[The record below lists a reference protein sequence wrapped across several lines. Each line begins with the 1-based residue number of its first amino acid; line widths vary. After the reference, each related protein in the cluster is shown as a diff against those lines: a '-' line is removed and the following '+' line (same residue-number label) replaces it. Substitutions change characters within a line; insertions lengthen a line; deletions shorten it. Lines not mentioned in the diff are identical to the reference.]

1 MVSAKKHQQKL
12 TFLLIDYE
20 LCEKLGLTIYNY
32 LVDKT
37 YEFADMLSKIEI
49 NDSTYRFYKHVSF
62 PEYKNRYIF
71 PEITDFENGMVTIN
85 YVDLLLSRYNIE
97 LDDFLDPWDVERY
110 HKYKNRIEDVFEEE
124 NASKFLEINEPKE
137 YIYPLKNLK
146 DYFNDTV
153 SDKYNIQEIRRL
165 SKDFD
170 KLNEEIKRDIET
182 EQTKKDKHETKKEAK
197 EQRKAEREARK
208 LKKAQKQKK
217 EKELQERRLKKQKE
231 EEEEKKRVEE
241 ERLAQ
246 EKREKEARME
256 KIRAQNAKKEEERKL
271 RQERHEEVK
280 AQEEERQRQKMEE
293 KRQIEDQKRKE
304 EEEEKRRI
312 EIENRIKEAEE
323 EAQRKLDE
331 AEEKERE
338 AQRKIREAE
347 EEAQKIIEESKL
359 EALKTAR
366 EKNEI
371 AGSIKSEDSSTTEDE
386 AANEINSPKIG
397 LEDLEKIKELKENID
412 AISLRIGEE
421 TDSDTGSMIL
431 QLEDIGNYESIEK
444 EFLNLQREVF
454 PCKKNA
460 DIEFGEDDGFF
471 GDMFYMSN
479 SQVSN
484 WPPQVTSIWIS
495 KSFGIHNQEYH
506 IGLCNDPRLRS
517 LNKYQTPSI
526 ESKIKFRFSAK
537 DIDKNDFIFARD
549 IATDNFRILIKA
561 DLSELSEEEQYVLS
575 QKELILSISDE
586 DDEKERFFI
595 DLGEIEGRNFSR
607 KLRTLLVNT
616 IYTPSADED
625 NFFKISEVF
634 ENLETETAFGKY
646 REEVKPTGIQ
656 IRDIIPEFDFKEPLK
671 TSARVYKADED
682 MSQII
687 EHMNLKKEFYAAKTE
702 LNNFLED
709 LGFDPKTVNID
720 FIEKLIK
727 STTEPEI
734 KDENPNL
741 PHPESNVIHD
751 EESGDLS
758 DKGTIGLTEEE
769 LEQYQE
775 LSDELEDY
783 LDDEM
788 DDYFDSDEDESNAIA
803 DYSALSEDEKIKHPE
818 LSEKLDAI
826 LESLKELKETRE
838 LEESSIPDV
847 KEETEILDNDD
858 EDDFDDAPRS
868 EFDGV
873 PLGIKIANKN
883 ELLKNH
889 EFIAVE
895 DDEYIND
902 IDEDESILKIENQI
916 QRVRSSE
923 SQEYLIHQVVQLIK
937 KGRSIEKICETLE
950 IDNEE
955 FNRWREEGKS
965 GNPMYGELYELSERV
980 RGKSSHEI
988 KAEEEIRAKLSLLV
1002 ISELNFIL
1010 ESNDIDVSP
1019 GTKTYKTNQIL
1030 TNIPLNDIS
1039 ASLESL
1045 EDVKTKEKRVFDL
1058 LKSMNTQELL
1068 KFIDKD
1074 IYEDYSHKSKTEI
1087 IEKIRSNLELSQ
1099 VEELLEHLSKK
1110 TEVKRIKK
1118 QIPKKYTNLNKEKLL
1133 EIQSMTKEIL
1143 EYFKPKEI
1151 VKKEILKD
1159 SGFNEIEI
1167 NHPLWTLTEYGL
1179 MEKTGSDYKLSDE
1192 ETIEEFLNYEI
1203 DDFDMVFKNLDVL
1216 KFEKASTV
1224 EFLIKGVVD
1233 NIDLFDILDQLSK
1246 YRENIKKMVSS
1257 ALGNEKTDILIEMEV
1272 SKLKAEE
1279 LEGLLNN

>member
-182 EQTKKDKHETKKEAK
+182 EQIKKDKHETKKEAK

-246 EKREKEARME
+246 EKREKEAQME

-293 KRQIEDQKRKE
+293 KRL
-304 EEEEKRRI
+304 
-312 EIENRIKEAEE
+312 IENQKRIKEEKEKSRIESEKRIRDAEE
-323 EAQRKLDE
+323 EAQRKLNE
-331 AEEKERE
+331 AEEKEKE
-338 AQRKIREAE
+338 AQRIIRQAE
-347 EEAQKIIEESKL
+347 EKAQKIIEESKL

-371 AGSIKSEDSSTTEDE
+371 TSSIKSEDSTTANNE
-386 AANEINSPKIG
+386 ATTEINSPQIG

-412 AISLRIGEE
+412 SISLRIGEDE
-421 TDSDTGSMIL
+421 TDSGIINL
-431 QLEDIGNYESIEK
+431 QLEDIKEYETIEK
-444 EFLNLQREVF
+444 EFLNAQRDVF

-460 DIEFGEDDGFF
+460 NIEFGDEDGYF
-471 GDMFYMSN
+471 GEMYYMSN

-484 WPPQVTSIWIS
+484 WPPQSTSIWIS
-495 KSFGIHNQEYH
+495 KSFGIHNHEYH
-506 IGLCNDPRLRS
+506 IGLNNDPRLKFI
-517 LNKYQTPSI
+517 NKYETPTI
-526 ESKIKFRFSAK
+526 ESKIKFRFSNT
-537 DIDKNDFIFARD
+537 DIDKNDFVFARD
-549 IATDNFRILIKA
+549 IATDHVRVLIKA
-561 DLSELSEEEQYVLS
+561 DLSDLNEEEQFVLS
-575 QKELILSISDE
+575 EKLLILSICE
-586 DDEKERFFI
+586 EEDEKERFFI

-607 KLRTLLVNT
+607 KIRTILVNT
-616 IYTPSADED
+616 VYSPSADEE

-634 ENLETETAFGKY
+634 ETLETETAFGKY
-646 REEVKPTGIQ
+646 QEEVKPTGIQ
-656 IRDIIPEFDFKEPLK
+656 IRDMIPEFDFKEPLK
-671 TSARVYKADED
+671 TVARVFKADED
-682 MSQII
+682 ISQII
-687 EHMNLKKEFYAAKTE
+687 EYVNLKKEFYTAKNE

-709 LGFDPKTVNID
+709 LGFDSETLSINY
-720 FIEKLIK
+720 IEKLIK
-727 STTEPEI
+727 AATEPEI
-734 KDENPNL
+734 HDEPNL
-741 PHPESNVIHD
+741 PFEGISEISDGEPN
-751 EESGDLS
+751 DLS
-758 DKGTIGLTEEE
+758 NKATIGFSEEE
-769 LEQYQE
+769 LEQYNE
-775 LSDELEDY
+775 LNEELEDY

-788 DDYFDSDEDESNAIA
+788 DDYFDSYEDESNAIA

-873 PLGIKIANKN
+873 PLGIKIGNKN
-883 ELLKNH
+883 EFLKPH

-1087 IEKIRSNLELSQ
+1087 IEKIRSDLELSQ

-1216 KFEKASTV
+1216 KFEKTSTV

>member
-1 MVSAKKHQQKL
+1 
-12 TFLLIDYE
+12 
-20 LCEKLGLTIYNY
+20 
-32 LVDKT
+32 
-37 YEFADMLSKIEI
+37 
-49 NDSTYRFYKHVSF
+49 
-62 PEYKNRYIF
+62 
-71 PEITDFENGMVTIN
+71 
-85 YVDLLLSRYNIE
+85 
-97 LDDFLDPWDVERY
+97 
-110 HKYKNRIEDVFEEE
+110 
-124 NASKFLEINEPKE
+124 
-137 YIYPLKNLK
+137 
-146 DYFNDTV
+146 
-153 SDKYNIQEIRRL
+153 
-165 SKDFD
+165 
-170 KLNEEIKRDIET
+170 
-182 EQTKKDKHETKKEAK
+182 
-197 EQRKAEREARK
+197 
-208 LKKAQKQKK
+208 
-217 EKELQERRLKKQKE
+217 
-231 EEEEKKRVEE
+231 
-241 ERLAQ
+241 
-246 EKREKEARME
+246 ME

-271 RQERHEEVK
+271 RQERHKEVK

-312 EIENRIKEAEE
+312 EIENRIKEAEV

-595 DLGEIEGRNFSR
+595 DLGEIEGRDFSR

-616 IYTPSADED
+616 IYSPSADED

-656 IRDIIPEFDFKEPLK
+656 IRDMIPEFDFKEPLK

-709 LGFDPKTVNID
+709 LGFDPETVNID

-775 LSDELEDY
+775 LSEELEDY